1 MVGKRQFSLAYLF
14 LETFWVALGLGFG
27 MAAYR
32 TPIDIPHAEGWQL
45 VLGIASAV
53 CLGTAI
59 GGVFRSMTFGF
70 CISYVLVIGGVI
82 AVLVVGEL
90 RA

>member
-27 MAAYR
+27 MAAFR
-32 TPIDIPHAEGWQL
+32 TPLDVPHAEGWQL

-59 GGVFRSMTFGF
+59 GGVFRNMTFGF
-70 CISYVLVIGGVI
+70 CVAY
-82 AVLVVGEL
+82 VLVVGGVLAVLVL
-90 RA
+90 REFRG